1 MGISTIDKE
10 IARVKFLAE
19 KKYLPTMVNLV
30 NQIARSEGFAAN
42 AAGKL
47 ELAAEE
53 ACLNIIDHAYGPDE
67 QGHIELI
74 CQRKPGELVI
84 AVQDKGLPFDFGLV
98 EGESSTGLG
107 SLLMK
112 ALVDQVRFLN
122 LGSEGKRLELIKR
135 LPGEHIPLPAEK
147 DIASEPVQEAIQ
159 LQPDD
164 YTVRLMTENDVLK
177 MSQCIYHAYGYTY
190 GWEFV
195 YYPERMK
202 EMLTGGMLTSVVT
215 ELPDQTI
222 IGHLAMITASPEA
235 RVGETG
241 MAVVVPRYRKNGLFQ
256 IMKIYMIDVARQRGM
271 LGIFSEAIATHPF
284 SQKGNISLG
293 ARETGILL
301 GLMPPMLFKK
311 VRENI
316 SSDRTSAVL
325 YYLSINPHPVR
336 RVYPPAHHRTIISR
350 IYQHIGLN
358 RELAVSAKPLALK
371 QPSARVNIDIKPEIC
386 IAYLRIVDYGEDI
399 TSIIRSRL
407 RELCLRKLDTI
418 YLDLPLSKPET
429 AIYCASFEQEGF
441 FFAGLIPELQE
452 GDVLRL
458 QYLNNIL
465 IDRGKLEVCSE
476 FGQQL
481 LDYIYSSHSI
491 RL

>member
-1 MGISTIDKE
+1 MDISAIDKE
-10 IARVKFLAE
+10 IARVRFLAE
-19 KKYLPTMVNLV
+19 KKYLTAIVNLV
-30 NQIARSEGFAAN
+30 NQIARNEGFAAA

-74 CQRKPGELVI
+74 CQRKPGELII
-84 AVQDKGLPFDFGLV
+84 AIQDKGLPFDFRLV
-98 EGESSTGLG
+98 EGVNSTGLG

-122 LGSEGKRLELIKR
+122 LGSEGKRLELVKR
-135 LPGEHIPLPAEK
+135 LPGEHITLPVEK
-147 DIASEPVQEAIQ
+147 DIEAEPVQEVIQ
-159 LQPDD
+159 LQPGD
-164 YTVRLMTENDVLK
+164 YTIRLMTENDVLK

-202 EMLTGGMLTSVVT
+202 EMLNGGMLTSVVT

-222 IGHLAMITASPEA
+222 IGHLAMLTDAPEA

-241 MAVVVPRYRKNGLFQ
+241 MAVVVPRYRKNSLFP
-256 IMKIYMIDVARQRGM
+256 IMKKYMIEVARQRGM
-271 LGIFSEAIATHPF
+271 LGIFSEAITAHPF
-284 SQKGNISLG
+284 SQKGNISIG

-301 GLMPPMLFKK
+301 GLMPPMQFKK

-316 SSDRTSAVL
+316 GSDRVSAVL
-325 YYLSINPHPVR
+325 YYLRINPHPIR

-350 IYQHIGLN
+350 IYQHIGLD
-358 RELAVSAKPLALK
+358 RELAESHKPKDLN
-371 QPSARVNIDIKPEIC
+371 QSSARVNIDIKPEIC
-386 IAYLRIVDYGEDI
+386 IAYLRIVEYGEDI
-399 TSIIRSRL
+399 TGIIRLRL

-429 AIYCASFEQEGF
+429 AFFCASFEQEGF

-465 IDRGKLEVCSE
+465 IDRDKLDVCSE

-481 LDYIYSSHSI
+481 LDYIYSNHNRRS
-491 RL
+491 